1 VTAQPASESSGTGLT
16 SRPAATLLAVWA
28 VTLIA
33 LASVVLWLELTYTP
47 PAAEQGQPEAAEVAD
62 PTAVPVP
69 SEREEVSEATLP
81 EDARPSDEAE
91 NIPTEDAQS
100 ATVSD
105 EVPQPSAGVGA
116 ATEEQQQTAEIRLA
130 PAPAPDL
137 VQQTNAGLQLPI
149 IGEAGRAPWKI
160 YSRPFLGNAD
170 APRIALVIQGIGLNA
185 DTDRSAME
193 QLPPEVTFAVSPY
206 AETPQD
212 VADRARAAGHE
223 VLLMLPMEPF
233 DYPDN
238 DPGPLTLL
246 VDMPQDEMIDR
257 LHRILGR
264 FQGYVGV
271 VNHMG
276 SRFTSD
282 RTAFEPVVTDLARRG
297 LLVLDARTSADSVL
311 PVAAR
316 TAGLPTV
323 VNDRYIDNDASA
335 VAIDRLLDRLLQI
348 AREEGAA
355 VGIGRPYPVTLAR
368 ISSFA
373 ERLAGT
379 SVVLTPLSAVVGIRD
394 GGGRTA
400 AR

>member
-1 VTAQPASESSGTGLT
+1 
-16 SRPAATLLAVWA
+16 
-28 VTLIA
+28 
-33 LASVVLWLELTYTP
+33 
-47 PAAEQGQPEAAEVAD
+47 
-62 PTAVPVP
+62 
-69 SEREEVSEATLP
+69 
-81 EDARPSDEAE
+81 
-91 NIPTEDAQS
+91 
-100 ATVSD
+100 
-105 EVPQPSAGVGA
+105 
-116 ATEEQQQTAEIRLA
+116 
-130 PAPAPDL
+130 
-137 VQQTNAGLQLPI
+137 
-149 IGEAGRAPWKI
+149 
-160 YSRPFLGNAD
+160 
-170 APRIALVIQGIGLNA
+170 
-185 DTDRSAME
+185 
-193 QLPPEVTFAVSPY
+193 VTFAVSPY